1 MNARESKAPG
11 RDRVETAPDTFL
23 PEPSN
28 GFVTTPFVEQIAG
41 RALTYLQAG
50 YPIHFAGAAGTGKTT
65 VAFHVAAQLGRPVSL
80 IHGDDDFGSSDLVGQ
95 DSGYRKHKLIDNY
108 IHSVVKTEE
117 EMKSLWLANRLT
129 TACQNGDTLIY
140 DEFNRSRP
148 EANNPFLS
156 IFSERILNL
165 PKLRRSGGGYLQ
177 VHPEFRAIFTSNPE
191 EYAGVHKTQDAL
203 MDRLITIQ
211 LEHYDR
217 ETEIQITIA
226 RSGIGQADAGII
238 VDLVRKLRHV
248 GREQQPAD
256 HPRLHRH
263 RPRADVARR
272 PCPPGGFHL
281 PMGLP
286 RCPEFGNGQG
296 HSRRLLDHAPEGGGS
311 PARGAARH
319 GGFHPAHF
327 SPPAPA
333 QCHQER
339 KRRMPPPKRII
350 RGVKDIRTRS
360 GTPDQVIVP
369 YKAYMAI
376 TALEMEKF
384 RRETE
389 RENLTL
395 RLNNVN
401 ARLETVESEKAALL
415 QRLGREAGGR
425 PARRPIQSSRPAGDC
440 PAAGQAGGFKF
451 KY

>member
-1 MNARESKAPG
+1 MNVRNSKASG
-11 RDRVETAPDTFL
+11 RERLGTDSDTFL

-28 GFVTTPFVEQIAG
+28 GFVTTPFVEQIAR

-95 DSGYRKHKLIDNY
+95 ESGYRKHKVIDNY

-117 EMKSLWLANRLT
+117 EMKSLWLENRLT

-165 PKLRRSGGGYLQ
+165 PKLRRSGNGYLQ

-226 RSGIGQADAGII
+226 RSGIGLADAGII
-238 VDLVRKLRHV
+238 VDLVRKLRSV
-248 GREQQPAD
+248 GVSNSRPTIRACIAIARVLTLRGVHAQPED
-256 HPRLHRH
+256 SIFQWVCR
-263 RPRADVARR
+263 DVSK
-272 PCPPGGFHL
+272 
-281 PMGLP
+281 
-286 RCPEFGNGQG
+286 FGNGQG
-296 HSRRLLDHAPEGGGS
+296 HSRRPLDHAAEGGGS
-311 PARGAARH
+311 LARRAARH
-319 GGFHPAHF
+319 DRFHPSHF
-327 SPPAPA
+327 LRPPSAPDY
-333 QCHQER
+333 QER
-339 KRRMPPPKRII
+339 KRRMPPLKRII

-360 GTPDQVIVP
+360 GTPDQVLVP

-389 RENLTL
+389 RDNLTV

-401 ARLETVESEKAALL
+401 TRLQTVDSEKAALL
-415 QRLGREAGGR
+415 QRLGKDAAGR
-425 PARRPIQSSRPAGDC
+425 PSRRPIKSSRPLGPEAGH
-440 PAAGQAGGFKF
+440 AGGFKF
-451 KY
+451 QY